1 MSNEV
6 LTIDETDV
14 TEVKSKPN
22 NDEFRSRHM
31 NAWLS
36 QLKILH
42 PHIPDNLLL
51 HILKTYDEKPH
62 IIDDIVEEDKKC
74 PIKPKPRPDIQ
85 GVYNTVDVVKD
96 DE

>member
-1 MSNEV
+1 MSNNDEV

-14 TEVKSKPN
+14 TEVKPN
-22 NDEFRSRHM
+22 TEFRSRHM

-36 QLKILH
+36 QLKTLH

-62 IIDDIVEEDKKC
+62 ILDAIVEEDKKC
-74 PIKPKPRPDIQ
+74 PIKPKSRPEIQ
-85 GVYNTVDVVKD
+85 GVYNNVEIVK
-96 DE
+96 ENE